1 MGIGDRTNMAFSKV
15 QNVTYGRAVGVVT
28 STGMNTEVGKI
39 ANMLAN
45 TEEGKTPL
53 QENQDALGKMAN
65 NHDFSDCRDYL
76 LGRDASRK

>member
-1 MGIGDRTNMAFSKV
+1 MLL
-15 QNVTYGRAVGVVT
+15 GVVT

-65 NHDFSDCRDYL
+65 NHDLSDCCYYL
-76 LGRDASRK
+76 CSRDA

>member
-1 MGIGDRTNMAFSKV
+1 MGIEIVLAWRASST
-15 QNVTYGRAVGVVT
+15 NVTYGRAVGVVT

-53 QENQDALGKMAN
+53 
-65 NHDFSDCRDYL
+65 
-76 LGRDASRK
+76 SRKPRCSW

>member
-1 MGIGDRTNMAFSKV
+1 MWL
-15 QNVTYGRAVGVVT
+15 T

-53 QENQDALGKMAN
+53 QENQDALGKWLTIMILV
-65 NHDFSDCRDYL
+65 DCRDYL
-76 LGRDASRK
+76 RGRDA